1 VEFFVAA
8 LCFLAFSLLLAALSG
23 KRRLANMLGAGG
35 SCLGCVLGLI
45 SLFAEP
51 WNTPSLLEL
60 PWGLPLGACVLGL
73 DPLTRIFLAP
83 SFGLGAVCALSGAA
97 HLAHASPRARNLGA
111 HWACY
116 TLLILALALVLAA
129 RDAVL
134 FLLAWEM
141 MSLAPFFLIDFY
153 DHDSQVREASWIYLV
168 AAHLGGLCLIAMFGL
183 LWAQTGSTSFE
194 AFSMAAFPLGAG
206 TALFALALAGFGAKA
221 GIVPF
226 HVWLPEAHPAA
237 PSHISAML
245 SGAMIHAG
253 IYGLARSL
261 GFFGEGSIWWG
272 WALVGLGVCTGLGG
286 ILRALGQGEL
296 KRLLAYHSVEN
307 MGIALIGVGAGYLG
321 TRTGSAWIAALGY
334 GGALFHVL
342 NHTAMKGLLF
352 LCAGEVLHSA
362 RTVRMGLLGGLQK
375 RMPWTGSAFVL
386 GATAISCLPPLNGF
400 AGKFLLILAL
410 LGGALLP
417 GIESQMVLFGALIAL
432 VLMGGLTAAAFTKA
446 YGIAFL
452 GEPRS
457 DAARD
462 AVDAGRL
469 SRACLLMLALGCLGF
484 ALGAPWIFGLL
495 ISPAAL
501 SLFPAGMSTAQGAQ
515 AAVEA
520 VALLER
526 GLGLGLGLVAL
537 FFAFWLSRKLL
548 LRLDGGTREA
558 RTWDCG
564 YQLGTPRIQYSAASF
579 VGPLTRLFAA
589 VVGLTR
595 RHAQSGEIFPSRL
608 LCEFRLSGGLLRGV
622 FAPFF
627 ESVRQVCD
635 SLKVLQHGHIHI
647 YILYIL
653 VVIAGLLVWGLPL

>member
-1 VEFFVAA
+1 MALFVAA
-8 LCFLAFSLLLAALSG
+8 LCFLALSLLSAALSG
-23 KRRLANMLGAGG
+23 KRRAANVLGAGG
-35 SCLGCVLGLI
+35 ACLGCILGLL
-45 SLFAEP
+45 SLFADP
-51 WNTPSLLEL
+51 WQSSSLLEL
-60 PWGLPLGACVLGL
+60 PWGLPLGACVIGL

-83 SFGLGAVCALSGAA
+83 IFGLGAVCALSGAA
-97 HLAHASPRARNLGA
+97 HLSHAPPQTHNLGA
-111 HWACY
+111 HWAFY

-134 FLLAWEM
+134 FLLAWEL
-141 MSLAPFFLIDFY
+141 MSLAPFFLIDLY
-153 DHDSQVREASWIYLV
+153 DHDAQVREASWIYLV

-183 LWAQTGSTSFE
+183 LWTQTGSTSFE
-194 AFSMAAFPLGAG
+194 AFSLAAFPLSTG

-221 GIVPF
+221 GIVPL

-261 GFFGEGSIWWG
+261 GFFGEGAVWWG
-272 WALVGLGVCTGLGG
+272 WTLVGMGVCTGLGG

-321 TRTGSAWIAALGY
+321 TKTGNAWIAALGY
-334 GGALFHVL
+334 GGAFFHIL
-342 NHTAMKGLLF
+342 NHSAMKGLLF
-352 LCAGEVLHSA
+352 LCAGEVLQST

-375 RMPWTGSAFVL
+375 RMPRTGAAFVL

-400 AGKFLLILAL
+400 VGKFLLILAL
-410 LGGALLP
+410 LRGAMLP
-417 GIESQMVLFGALIAL
+417 GVESQTALFGAIIAL
-432 VLMGGLTAAAFTKA
+432 TLMGGLTAAAFVKA
-446 YGIAFL
+446 YGISFL

-457 DAARD
+457 DAAAQ
-462 AVDAGRL
+462 AVDPGRL
-469 SRACLLMLALGCLGF
+469 NQACLLMPALACVGL
-484 ALGAPWIFGLL
+484 ALGAPWIFDLL

-501 SLFPAGMSTAQGAQ
+501 SLFPAGMDTAAGAQ
-515 AAVEA
+515 AALEA
-520 VALLER
+520 TSLLKHC
-526 GLGLGLGLVAL
+526 LGLGLSLVAL
-537 FFAFWLSRKLL
+537 FFAFRLLRALL
-548 LRLDGGTREA
+548 LRLGGGTREA

-579 VGPLTRLFAA
+579 VEPLTRLFAPI
-589 VVGLTR
+589 VGLTR

-608 LCEFRLSGGLLRGV
+608 RCELHLSGGLLRGV

-627 ESVRQVCD
+627 AGVRQGCD

-653 VVIAGLLVWGLPL
+653 AVLAGLLVWGLHL